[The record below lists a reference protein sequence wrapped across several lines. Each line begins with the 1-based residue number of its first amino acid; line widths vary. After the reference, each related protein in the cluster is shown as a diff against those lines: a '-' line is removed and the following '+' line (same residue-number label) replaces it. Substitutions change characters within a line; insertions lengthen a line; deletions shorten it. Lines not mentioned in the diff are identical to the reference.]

1 MYCIDESVWN
11 KGNLKLTFESKDEQ
25 FSYVAEKNFAD
36 SALRGNYDLIHAK
49 LFLDNF
55 ANSRFV
61 ILISNAIESDRIVYI
76 TFQCN

>member
-1 MYCIDESVWN
+1 MKAFGTRVTL
-11 KGNLKLTFESKDEQ
+11 NLLSSQKMNSFPMEQ
-25 FSYVAEKNFAD
+25 KKNFAD

-76 TFQCN
+76 TCQK